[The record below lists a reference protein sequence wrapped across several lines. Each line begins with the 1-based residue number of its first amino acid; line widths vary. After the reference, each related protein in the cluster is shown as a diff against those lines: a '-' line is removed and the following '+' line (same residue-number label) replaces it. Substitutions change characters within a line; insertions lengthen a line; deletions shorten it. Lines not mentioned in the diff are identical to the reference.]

1 MQANVA
7 RAFALAKG
15 WINPSY
21 NFEDF
26 WSDVSLDEKME
37 MFHQSIL
44 DAAMYAG
51 VDKYGGALVG
61 EGQPDGS
68 SASNAT
74 PSSSGLS
81 LEEAIE
87 TAAAEETVVVDVPY
101 SYLEDEDDPTSV
113 VSGVSKVLLAAQ
125 LNPEA
130 GGLMWVE
137 QSSPQEAYKNVVAM
151 SQMTSMLR
159 DHDRNS
165 CYERGIKGAIAKFK
179 EEHGRAPIVLDIGT
193 GTGLLS
199 MFAATHGA
207 DHVYACEMFVP
218 MAEIA
223 EQVTRANH
231 PDKITVFPLR
241 STDLTVAPEGQVD
254 ANASYH
260 LPRRADMLVSELF
273 DSVLLGE
280 AVLPTIRHA
289 MQHLLQPDAVIV
301 PERAMVFAQVVESE
315 PIYHFNSFAVP
326 EQQSEQT
333 GIPSATRKA
342 KLARSGTAWQCEGGK
357 PALPV
362 HFHALENDSK
372 VLTKPTKV
380 LSFDF
385 TKPSTG
391 VASYEET
398 VIDTV
403 EAGKAQAVLMWWE
416 VSFDAND
423 KVVYSTEPGVQNWQD
438 HWVQVVFPIVGDIR
452 VQSQD
457 KLVLRAH
464 HDDIRIWFDVETAPE
479 HDSPKKAKRTVVSEK
494 PPCTCGMHLI
504 CNAERISMLTDT
516 ARREA
521 YNASISSAVAELT
534 ASKPLRPISC
544 LDISDGSV
552 CALLAATHS
561 EVSSVTS
568 IESKEVSARIFDQ
581 ILGYN
586 GVNVEV
592 LNSGVKGLLTEHL
605 QGEPSSVDLL
615 VGEPFYYSMQNLP
628 LWQAFNFWLRRSAVD
643 GLLHPK
649 ARVLPARA
657 RVLAQAVRFENL
669 HECFGAVG
677 NVSGYDHATFD
688 QFQDEYYTRNFPF
701 PAYMYPFKQ
710 ASDVVELAM
719 LDFMQTAHTV
729 ATNGSVE
736 LSDLAANAVIVW
748 VEYVLDTEG
757 KHVVTT
763 GPAVRYAKQ
772 LIRFLQPTA
781 SGASKR
787 VVTSKFCFDSLEGT
801 IELSID
807 AN

>member
-1 MQANVA
+1 
-7 RAFALAKG
+7 
-15 WINPSY
+15 
-21 NFEDF
+21 
-26 WSDVSLDEKME
+26 
-37 MFHQSIL
+37 
-44 DAAMYAG
+44 MYAG

-68 SASNAT
+68 SAAAAT

-165 CYERGIKGAIAKFK
+165 CYERGIKRAIAKFK
-179 EEHGRAPIVLDIGT
+179 QERGRAPIVLDIGT

-207 DHVYACEMFVP
+207 EHVYACEMFVP

-223 EQVTRANH
+223 EQVTNANH
-231 PDKITVFPLR
+231 PEKITVFPLR
-241 STDLTVAPEGQVD
+241 STDLTVAPEGEVHD
-254 ANASYH
+254 KTSFH

-289 MQHLLQPDAVIV
+289 MQHLLQPDAVVV
-301 PERAMVFAQVVESE
+301 PERATVFAQVVESE
-315 PIYHFNSFAVP
+315 SIYHFNSFAVP
-326 EQQSEQT
+326 EQQSNEA
-333 GIPSATRKA
+333 GVPARKA
-342 KLARSGTAWQCEGGK
+342 KLARSDIAWQCEGGK

-362 HFHALENDSK
+362 HFRALENDSK
-372 VLTKPTKV
+372 VLTNCTKV

-391 VASYEET
+391 VATYEET
-398 VIDTV
+398 VVDAV
-403 EAGKAQAVLMWWE
+403 EAGKVQAVLMWWE
-416 VSFDAND
+416 VSFDEND
-423 KVVYSTEPGVQNWQD
+423 EVVYSTQPGVQNWQD
-438 HWVQVVFPIVGDIR
+438 HWVQVVFPLVGDIR
-452 VQSQD
+452 VQVQD

-479 HDSPKKAKRTVVSEK
+479 QDPPKKAKRTVLSEK
-494 PPCTCGMHLI
+494 PPCSCGMHLI
-504 CNAERISMLTDT
+504 CNAERISMLTDA

-534 ASKPLRPISC
+534 ASEPLRTISC
-544 LDISDGSV
+544 LDISDGSL
-552 CALLAATHS
+552 CALLAATYS

-581 ILGYN
+581 ILSYN
-586 GVNVEV
+586 GVNVQV

-643 GLLHPK
+643 GLLHSN

-710 ASDVVELAM
+710 ASEVVELAV

-748 VEYVLDTEG
+748 VEYTLDTEG
-757 KHVVTT
+757 HHVVAT

-772 LIRFLQPTA
+772 LIRFLPPAA
-781 SGASKR
+781 SGAASKR
-787 VVTSKFCFDSLEGT
+787 VVATKFCFDSLEGT
-801 IELSID
+801 IELNID

>member
-1 MQANVA
+1 
-7 RAFALAKG
+7 
-15 WINPSY
+15 
-21 NFEDF
+21 
-26 WSDVSLDEKME
+26 
-37 MFHQSIL
+37 
-44 DAAMYAG
+44 MYAG

-68 SASNAT
+68 SSTSTAPA
-74 PSSSGLS
+74 SGLS

-101 SYLEDEDDPTSV
+101 SYLEDEDDPNSV
-113 VSGVSKVLLAAQ
+113 VSGVSKVLLSAQ

-137 QSSPQEAYKNVVAM
+137 QGSPQEAYKNVVAM

-159 DHDRNS
+159 DQDRND
-165 CYERGIKGAIAKFK
+165 CYERGIKRAIANFK
-179 EEHGRAPIVLDIGT
+179 QKRGCAPLVLDIGT

-207 DHVYACEMFVP
+207 EHVYACEMFVP

-223 EQVTRANH
+223 EQVTQANH
-231 PDKITVFPLR
+231 PDKITVFKLR
-241 STDLTVAPEGQVD
+241 STDLKVAPEKASD
-254 ANASYH
+254 KDPNATYH
-260 LPRRADMLVSELF
+260 LLRRADMLVSELF

-289 MQHLLQPDAVIV
+289 MQHLLTPDAVIV
-301 PERAMVFAQVVESE
+301 PERATVFAQVIESE

-326 EQQSEQT
+326 EKQQT
-333 GIPSATRKA
+333 A
-342 KLARSGTAWQCEGGK
+342 KLARSDTAWQCEGGK

-362 HFHALENDSK
+362 HFRALEKESK

-385 TKPSTG
+385 SKPTTG
-391 VASYEET
+391 AAEYQET
-398 VIDTV
+398 IVDVV
-403 EAGKAQAVLMWWE
+403 EAGKLQAVLMWWE
-416 VSFDAND
+416 VSFDADNS
-423 KVVYSTEPGVQNWQD
+423 VVYSTKPGAQNWQD
-438 HWVQVVFPIVGDIR
+438 HWVQVVFPL
-452 VQSQD
+452 VQNIQAKPNQ

-464 HDDIRIWFDVETAPE
+464 HDDIRIWFDVKAAPE
-479 HDSPKKAKRTVVSEK
+479 SDSLKKAKRTVVSEK

-521 YNASISSAVAELT
+521 YT
-534 ASKPLRPISC
+534 ASVSSTIAALTKDQPLRPISC
-544 LDISDGSV
+544 LDISDGSLG
-552 CALLAATHS
+552 ALLAATHK

-581 ILGYN
+581 VLTYN
-586 GVNVEV
+586 NANAEV
-592 LNSGVKGLLTEHL
+592 LNSGVKGLLPEHL
-605 QGEPSSVDLL
+605 QGEPASVDLL

-643 GLLHPK
+643 KLLHSK

-657 RVLAQAVRFENL
+657 RVLAQAVRFEHL
-669 HECFGAVG
+669 HQCFGAVG
-677 NVSGYDHATFD
+677 NVSGYDHSCFD
-688 QFQDEYYTRNFPF
+688 EFQDEYYTRNFPF
-701 PAYMYPFKQ
+701 PAYMYPFES
-710 ASDVVELAM
+710 ASEVVELAA

-729 ATNGSVE
+729 ATNGSIE
-736 LSDLAANAVIVW
+736 LTDAKANAVIVW
-748 VEYVLDTEG
+748 VEYTLDVAG
-757 KHVVTT
+757 QHVVAT

-772 LIRFLQPTA
+772 LIRFLPPVSRAA
-781 SGASKR
+781 SGAAPKR
-787 VVTSKFCFDSLEGT
+787 VVASRFCFDSLEGT
-801 IELSID
+801 IDLSFD

>member
-1 MQANVA
+1 
-7 RAFALAKG
+7 
-15 WINPSY
+15 
-21 NFEDF
+21 
-26 WSDVSLDEKME
+26 
-37 MFHQSIL
+37 
-44 DAAMYAG
+44 MYAG

-68 SASNAT
+68 SASSAT
-74 PSSSGLS
+74 PATGLS

-101 SYLEDEDDPTSV
+101 SYLEDEDDPKSV

-159 DHDRNS
+159 DKDRND
-165 CYERGIKGAIAKFK
+165 CYERGIKRAIAKFK
-179 EEHGRAPIVLDIGT
+179 AERGRAPVVLDIGT

-207 DHVYACEMFVP
+207 EHVYACEMFVP

-223 EQVTRANH
+223 EQVTQANH
-231 PDKITVFPLR
+231 PDKITVFKLR
-241 STDLTVAPEGQVD
+241 STDLRVAPEKEADKD
-254 ANASYH
+254 ANVAYH

-289 MQHLLQPDAVIV
+289 MQHLLTPDAMIV
-301 PERAMVFAQVVESE
+301 PERATVFAQVVESE

-326 EQQSEQT
+326 EKQQQKGSDGARE
-333 GIPSATRKA
+333 A
-342 KLARSGTAWQCEGGK
+342 KLARSDTAWQCEGGK

-362 HFHALENDSK
+362 HFRALEKDSK
-372 VLTKPTKV
+372 VLTKPSKV

-391 VASYEET
+391 VAEYQET
-398 VIDTV
+398 IVDVV
-403 EAGKAQAVLMWWE
+403 EAGKVQAVLMWWE
-416 VSFDAND
+416 VSFNEDNS
-423 KVVYSTEPGVQNWQD
+423 VVYSTKPGAQNWQD
-438 HWVQVVFPIVGDIR
+438 HWVQVVFPLVDNIHAR
-452 VQSQD
+452 PNE

-464 HDDIRIWFDVETAPE
+464 HDDIRIWFDVEAAPGK
-479 HDSPKKAKRTVVSEK
+479 DSPKKAKRTVASEK

-504 CNAERISMLTDT
+504 CNAERISMLSDA

-521 YNASISSAVAELT
+521 YSASVASAIAELT
-534 ASKPLRPISC
+534 KVEPLRSISC
-544 LDISDGSV
+544 LDISDGSLG
-552 CALLAATHS
+552 ALLAATHK
-561 EVSSVTS
+561 EVTSVTS

-581 ILGYN
+581 VLTFN
-586 GVNVEV
+586 DANAEV
-592 LNSGVKGLLTEHL
+592 LNSGVKGLLPEHL

-657 RVLAQAVRFENL
+657 RVLAQAVRFEHL
-669 HECFGAVG
+669 HQCFGAVG
-677 NVSGYDHATFD
+677 NVSGYDHSCFD

-701 PAYMYPFKQ
+701 PAYMYPYEQVSKK
-710 ASDVVELAM
+710 VELAA

-729 ATNGSVE
+729 ATSSTIE
-736 LSDLAANAVIVW
+736 LTDSAANAVIVW
-748 VEYVLDTEG
+748 VEYDLDVAG
-757 KHVVTT
+757 QHVVAT
-763 GPAVRYAKQ
+763 GPAVRCAKQ
-772 LIRFLQPTA
+772 LIRFLPPVSAVT
-781 SGASKR
+781 SGVASKR
-787 VVTSKFCFDSLEGT
+787 VVASKFCFDSLEGT
-801 IELSID
+801 IDLNFD
-807 AN
+807 TN